1 MKLNGATIPD
11 VIAQRVIQ
19 RRGMEHSFADLV
31 PTRTALVVID
41 LQHAFMNDAIGF
53 AAVPAARDI
62 VPAVNRLAAEV
73 RETGG
78 RVFWIKMTHDER
90 CFSEW
95 SVARKST
102 TRH

>member
-1 MKLNGATIPD
+1 
-11 VIAQRVIQ
+11 
-19 RRGMEHSFADLV
+19 
-31 PTRTALVVID
+31 
-41 LQHAFMNDAIGF
+41 MNDAIGLV
-53 AAVPAARDI
+53 AVPAARDI
-62 VPAVNRLAAEV
+62 VPAVKRLAAAV

-78 RVFWIKMTHDER
+78 GMFWIKTTHDER